1 MGEVSK
7 DQFAAIKQVFYNAF
21 EATQAIKDFAMD
33 LGYTINGSTMSIY
46 RLHDGIHI
54 GYHCNL
60 DGVTENEIYD
70 VLGTAVRDFVS
81 INANDENLGNC
92 AKENIKSLAK
102 ILFID
107 KQSFTVII

>member
-7 DQFAAIKQVFYNAF
+7 DQFASIKQVFYDAF
-21 EATQAIKDFAMD
+21 DKSQVIKDFAIEF
-33 LGYTINGSTMSIY
+33 GYSINGSTMNIY

-54 GYHCNL
+54 GYHCNM

-70 VLGTAVRDFVS
+70 VLSTAVRDFVS
-81 INANDENLGNC
+81 INTNDASLANC